1 MVFDCHSDLFTD
13 VTVKTLKGERNII
26 KNHHLKDLQQGGL
39 IGGIYVIWIDPPYD
53 KSPEKRAK
61 QIVESLT
68 QEIKS
73 NSDIINQVK
82 DYSDFEKG
90 LKENKLNIMVGIEGL
105 SHIGEDVD
113 KLHYFHDVVG
123 ARHASLTWNEQNA
136 LATGV
141 GGDPTRGLTETGKKA
156 VKKLEELKML
166 VDVSHANEKTFWD
179 IMDVATGPVIA
190 SHSNAKHFSSHK
202 RNLTDD
208 QIKAIAQ
215 SGGIIGMN
223 GYKEF
228 VSDKNPE
235 TASVKNLVDHIDYI
249 ADLVGIEHIAC
260 GFDYSG
266 FIDADC
272 LSAFSCDT
280 SNPNVEG
287 LKVFTDTPNLIKEL
301 QNRGYSKDE
310 IDAIGYKNAFRVIKQ
325 VIGIPNLQTI

>member
-13 VTVKTLKGERNII
+13 VTVKMLKGEKNII
-26 KNHHLKDLQQGGL
+26 KTYHLDDLRKGGL

-53 KSPEKRAK
+53 KSPEARAK
-61 QIVESLT
+61 QIVASLRE
-68 QEIKS
+68 EIDS
-73 NSDIINQVK
+73 NLDIINPIKVF
-82 DYSDFEKG
+82 SDFEKG
-90 LKENKLNIMVGIEGL
+90 LKENKLNVMIGMEGL

-113 KLHYFHDVVG
+113 KLHYYHDVVG
-123 ARHASLTWNEQNA
+123 ARHASLTWNEQNL
-136 LATGV
+136 LATGAA
-141 GGDPTRGLTETGKKA
+141 GDPSRGLTEAGKKA

-166 VDVSHANEKTFWD
+166 VDVSHANEKSFWD
-179 IMDVATGPVIA
+179 IMNVASGPVIA
-190 SHSNAKHFSSHK
+190 SHSNAKHFSSHR

-208 QIKAIAQ
+208 QIKAIAE

-228 VSDKNPE
+228 VDDKN
-235 TASVKNLVDHIDYI
+235 TDNATVKDLVNHIDYI
-249 ADLVGIEHIAC
+249 ANLVGVEHIAC

-287 LKVFTDTPNLIKEL
+287 LKVFEDTPNLIKEL
-301 QNRGYSKDE
+301 QNRGYTKDE
-310 IDAIGYKNAFRVIKQ
+310 IDCIGYKNAFRVVKQ
-325 VIGIPNLQTI
+325 VIGVPNFQH

>member
-13 VTVKTLKGERNII
+13 VTVKRLKGEKDII
-26 KNHHLKDLQQGGL
+26 KNHHLKDLQKGGL
-39 IGGIYVIWIDPPYD
+39 IGGIYVIWIDPPHD
-53 KSPEKRAK
+53 KCPEDRAK
-61 QIVESLT
+61 QIIESLT
-68 QEIKS
+68 EEIKN

-82 DYSDFEKG
+82 VFSDFEKG
-90 LKENKLNIMVGIEGL
+90 LKEGKLNILVGMEGL

-113 KLHYFHDVVG
+113 KLHYLHDVVG

-136 LATGV
+136 LATGAA
-141 GGDPTRGLTETGKKA
+141 GDPTRGLTEAGKRA

-166 VDVSHANEKTFWD
+166 VDVSHANEKSFWD

-190 SHSNAKHFSSHK
+190 SHSNAKHFSSHR

-228 VSDKNPE
+228 VDDKDPE
-235 TASVKNLVDHIDYI
+235 SASVKTLVDHVDYI
-249 ADLVGIEHIAC
+249 ANLVGIEHIAC

-272 LSAFSCDT
+272 LAAFSTDT
-280 SNPNVEG
+280 ENPNVHG
-287 LKVFTDTPNLIKEL
+287 LKVFEDTPNLIKEL
-301 QNRGYSKDE
+301 ENRGYTKDE
-310 IDAIGYKNAFRVIKQ
+310 IDKIAYKNAFRVIKQ
-325 VIGIPNLQTI
+325 VIG

>member
-1 MVFDCHSDLFTD
+1 
-13 VTVKTLKGERNII
+13 
-26 KNHHLKDLQQGGL
+26 
-39 IGGIYVIWIDPPYD
+39 
-53 KSPEKRAK
+53 
-61 QIVESLT
+61 
-68 QEIKS
+68 
-73 NSDIINQVK
+73 
-82 DYSDFEKG
+82 
-90 LKENKLNIMVGIEGL
+90 
-105 SHIGEDVD
+105 
-113 KLHYFHDVVG
+113 
-123 ARHASLTWNEQNA
+123 
-136 LATGV
+136 
-141 GGDPTRGLTETGKKA
+141 
-156 VKKLEELKML
+156 ML